1 MGRSLMIQLALGMVA
16 IGLIVGIVVLSIQVS
31 NCNKTGSP
39 IRCDPDSTKLDEA
52 QNVCVAKHVV
62 GCDSSSTYEKDNICY
77 GIRAAAKEEK
87 TSGSKVSK
95 SVMITLII
103 VGVVGAV
110 ILILGVSKGYDRDEN
125 LAGLPFRTLKR
136 TFAATRS
143 RIGALGRA
151 TGFSRRPPSAPPGA
165 AAE

>member
-1 MGRSLMIQLALGMVA
+1 LLIIQLALGMVA
-16 IGLIVGIVVLSIQVS
+16 IGLIIGIVVLSIQVS

-62 GCDSSSTYEKDNICY
+62 GCDPQTTYEKDNVCI
-77 GIRAAAKEEK
+77 GLRARGKEEK
-87 TSGSKVSK
+87 TSGPKVSDPVK
-95 SVMITLII
+95 FTLIVFGI
-103 VGVVGAV
+103 VGGVGILLAV
-110 ILILGVSKGYDRDEN
+110 SRGYDNDEN

-143 RIGALGRA
+143 KIGALGRA
-151 TGFSRRPPSAPPGA
+151 TGFSRRLPA
-165 AAE
+165 AS